1 MLCSGGGTAT
11 LGKSLKNEVEVT
23 PSLNKR
29 WTGLLEGLQTCAVL
43 HLQGGGAPHEAG
55 EPRVEFGLCLIV
67 EYLMHALLA
76 AWAEILV
83 KFVAVLTV
91 ILERQGSER
100 EKR

>member
-1 MLCSGGGTAT
+1 M
-11 LGKSLKNEVEVT
+11 GKSLKNEVEVA

-43 HLQGGGAPHEAG
+43 RLQGGGAPYEAG
-55 EPRVEFGLCLIV
+55 EPQVEFGLCLIV
-67 EYLMHALLA
+67 ECSVHALLV